1 MFGLGMQELLVILVI
16 ALIVVGPKKL
26 PDIAKSLGRGLAEF
40 KRTADEFQSTMLADV
55 SHETSPPPLSQAPRG
70 RGRAPGIER
79 AEEGVEDAPVY
90 QRLRSRSWHPLPL
103 VFCPTMTDT
112 HHRCGSKR

>member
-40 KRTADEFQSTMLADV
+40 KRTADEFQSTLLADV
-55 SHETSPPPLSQAPRG
+55 SPETSPRILNHSPRSK
-70 RGRAPGIER
+70 GRAPGIER
-79 AEEGVEDAPVY
+79 AEEGIGDAPETLEPGTPV
-90 QRLRSRSWHPLPL
+90 R
-103 VFCPTMTDT
+103 
-112 HHRCGSKR
+112 

>member
-1 MFGLGMQELLVILVI
+1 MGRSTTDYRSLARESTMFGLGMQELLVILVI

-70 RGRAPGIER
+70 RGLAPGIER
-79 AEEGVEDAPVY
+79 AEEGVEDAPETLEPGTPV
-90 QRLRSRSWHPLPL
+90 R
-103 VFCPTMTDT
+103 
-112 HHRCGSKR
+112 

>member
-55 SHETSPPPLSQAPRG
+55 HQDPSPPSLRRAPRSQ
-70 RGRAPGIER
+70 GRAPGIER
-79 AEEGVEDAPVY
+79 AEEEVKDAPETLEPGTPV
-90 QRLRSRSWHPLPL
+90 R
-103 VFCPTMTDT
+103 
-112 HHRCGSKR
+112 

>member
-1 MFGLGMQELLVILVI
+1 MFGLGLQELLVILVI

-55 SHETSPPPLSQAPRG
+55 SHETSPRILSSPPRSK
-70 RGRAPGIER
+70 GRAPGIER
-79 AEEGVEDAPVY
+79 AEEVLEDAPETLEPGTPV
-90 QRLRSRSWHPLPL
+90 R
-103 VFCPTMTDT
+103 
-112 HHRCGSKR
+112 

>member
-40 KRTADEFQSTMLADV
+40 KRTTDEFQRTMLAEVRDD
-55 SHETSPPPLSQAPRG
+55 PILQPLSRTPRS
-70 RGRAPGIER
+70 RARAPSIER
-79 AEEGVEDAPVY
+79 AEEGMENAPE
-90 QRLRSRSWHPLPL
+90 PLEPGTP
-103 VFCPTMTDT
+103 V
-112 HHRCGSKR
+112 R

>member
-1 MFGLGMQELLVILVI
+1 MFGLGMQELLVIVVI

-55 SHETSPPPLSQAPRG
+55 HRDPSPLSLSRSSRG
-70 RGRAPGIER
+70 RGRAAGIER
-79 AEEGVEDAPVY
+79 AEEGVEGVPETLEPGMPV
-90 QRLRSRSWHPLPL
+90 R
-103 VFCPTMTDT
+103 
-112 HHRCGSKR
+112 

>member
-16 ALIVVGPKKL
+16 ALLVVGPKKL

-40 KRTADEFQSTMLADV
+40 KRTADEFQSSMLADV
-55 SHETSPPPLSQAPRG
+55 QPDPSPKALSRTPRS

-79 AEEGVEDAPVY
+79 AEEGVEDTLETLEPGAPV
-90 QRLRSRSWHPLPL
+90 R
-103 VFCPTMTDT
+103 
-112 HHRCGSKR
+112 

>member
-40 KRTADEFQSTMLADV
+40 KRTTDEFQSIMLADV
-55 SHETSPPPLSQAPRG
+55 HRDPRPPPLSHPSRG

-79 AEEGVEDAPVY
+79 TEAGVEDAPETLELGTPM
-90 QRLRSRSWHPLPL
+90 R
-103 VFCPTMTDT
+103 
-112 HHRCGSKR
+112 

>member
-1 MFGLGMQELLVILVI
+1 MALAQGSWEACTGANHSPATAGRQKGGTMFGLGMQELLVILVI

-55 SHETSPPPLSQAPRG
+55 TTRRVHES
-70 RGRAPGIER
+70 
-79 AEEGVEDAPVY
+79 
-90 QRLRSRSWHPLPL
+90 
-103 VFCPTMTDT
+103 
-112 HHRCGSKR
+112 